1 MRTFNEYK
9 HRESRAEEGL
19 KASKKGAWC
28 LVPPL
33 DGVSAAPP
41 LLNAA
46 LLPSAVL
53 QVCQISLDISCRG
66 KTEKMQ
72 ERVSFLRLL
81 PVQTTREYINIR
93 NTLMSEIVLMDEKR
107 DQNFQTNSY
116 SCYNLN
122 WFLIVYTLA
131 SLIFI

>member
-9 HRESRAEEGL
+9 HRESREEEGL

-28 LVPPL
+28 RVPPL
-33 DGVSAAPP
+33 DGVSAAP

-81 PVQTTREYINIR
+81 PVQNHKGIHKYQEYP
-93 NTLMSEIVLMDEKR
+93 MSNVVNDEKR
-107 DQNFQTNSY
+107 YKKFQTNGY
-116 SCYNLN
+116 
-122 WFLIVYTLA
+122 
-131 SLIFI
+131 